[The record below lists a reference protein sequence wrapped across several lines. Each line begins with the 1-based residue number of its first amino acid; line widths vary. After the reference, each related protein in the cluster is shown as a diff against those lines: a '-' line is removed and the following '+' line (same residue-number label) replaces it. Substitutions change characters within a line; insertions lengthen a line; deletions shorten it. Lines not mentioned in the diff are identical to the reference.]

1 MGGWG
6 APVSEV
12 KIRTPVIGDPV
23 VVVLSGTHQCPGLVR
38 RHIGGGRISAD
49 YFGGMSIATRTL
61 PHASTGQ
68 YPHWHYPEVEAT
80 HTTEVER

>member
-1 MGGWG
+1 M
-6 APVSEV
+6 SEV

-38 RHIGGGRISAD
+38 RHLGGGRCSVD
-49 YFGGMSIATRTL
+49 YFGGMAIATRTL

-68 YPHWHYPEVEAT
+68 HPCWHYPEVEPT
-80 HTTEVER
+80 HMVEVER